1 VEELMLHVLTIADV
15 EYAIWLERD
24 DDHYRMHLDNRSL
37 PVSLDR
43 VAGDACVLRIGDA
56 QQEAVI
62 AIDGDV
68 VHIHLDGNTWT
79 VRYTDPILR
88 HVRHGGSSVE
98 DIAQAPMP
106 GVVITVHVAEG
117 QAVARGDT
125 LLVIE
130 SMKLETAIK
139 AWRDGI
145 VATLHIAPG
154 QTFDRAAPLVTF
166 APESGS

>member
-1 VEELMLHVLTIADV
+1 MQHVLTIADV
-15 EYAIWLERD
+15 EYAIWLKRAD
-24 DDHYRMHLDNRSL
+24 GHYRMHLDNRSL

-43 VAGDACVLRIGDA
+43 VANDAYVLRIGDA
-56 QQEAVI
+56 QEEALI

-68 VHIHLDGNTWT
+68 VHIHLDCNTWI
-79 VRYTDPILR
+79 VRYTDPVLR

-98 DIAQAPMP
+98 DIVQAPMP
-106 GVVITVHVAEG
+106 GVVITMHAAEG

-130 SMKLETAIK
+130 SMKLEMAIK

-145 VATLHIAPG
+145 VAKLHVAQG

-166 APESGS
+166 APEAGS

>member
-1 VEELMLHVLTIADV
+1 VEELMRHVLTIADV
-15 EYAIWLERD
+15 EYAIWLKRA
-24 DDHYRMHLDNRSL
+24 DDHYRLHLNNYFL

-43 VAGDACVLRIGDA
+43 FVDDTCVLRIGDA
-56 QQEAVI
+56 REEALI

-68 VHIHLDGNTWT
+68 VHIHLDGNTWI
-79 VRYTDPILR
+79 VRYTNPVLR
-88 HVRHGGSSVE
+88 HVRHGGSCVE

-106 GVVITVHVAEG
+106 GVVITVHAAEG

-130 SMKLETAIK
+130 SMKLEMAIK
-139 AWRDGI
+139 AWRDGV
-145 VATLHIAPG
+145 VATLHVAAG
-154 QTFDRAAPLVTF
+154 QTFDRATPLVTF

>member
-1 VEELMLHVLTIADV
+1 MRHVLAIADV
-15 EYAIWLERD
+15 EHAIWLRRA
-24 DDHYRMHLDNRSL
+24 DDHYRMHLDDGSL

-43 VAGDACVLRIGDA
+43 VADGACVLRIGDA
-56 QQEAVI
+56 QQEALI
-62 AIDGDV
+62 AINGDV
-68 VHIHLDGNTWT
+68 VHIHLDGKIWT
-79 VRYTDPILR
+79 VRYTDPVLR

-106 GVVITVHVAEG
+106 GAVITVHAAEG

-130 SMKLETAIK
+130 SMKLEMAIK

-145 VATLHIAPG
+145 VATLHVVPG